1 MMLLHILAGV
11 PLATIPVPNPPP
23 APPPGLANFGNQIIS
38 WLKWGVMIGGMV
50 GMLICAGMVIL
61 GRRNRSSVAQDGLV
75 GSVWVIGGLAM
86 ASVASVIVG
95 TFVL

>member
-1 MMLLHILAGV
+1 
-11 PLATIPVPNPPP
+11 
-23 APPPGLANFGNQIIS
+23 
-38 WLKWGVMIGGMV
+38 
-50 GMLICAGMVIL
+50 L

>member
-1 MMLLHILAGV
+1 MLLDVLAAV
-11 PLATIPVPNPPP
+11 PIPAIPVPNPPP
-23 APPPGLANFGNQIIS
+23 EPPPGLANFGNQIIA
-38 WLKWGVMIGGMV
+38 WLKWGVLIGGMV
-50 GMLICAGMVIL
+50 GMLICSGMVIL

>member
-1 MMLLHILAGV
+1 MLLDVLAAV
-11 PLATIPVPNPPP
+11 PIPTIPVPNPPP
-23 APPPGLANFGNQIIS
+23 EPPPGLANFGNQIIA
-38 WLKWGVMIGGMV
+38 WLKWGVLIGGMV
-50 GMLICAGMVIL
+50 GMLICSGMVIL

>member
-1 MMLLHILAGV
+1 MLLDVLAAI
-11 PLATIPVPNPPP
+11 PIPTIPVPNPPP
-23 APPPGLANFGNQIIS
+23 EPPPGLANFGNQIIA
-38 WLKWGVMIGGMV
+38 WLKWGVLIGGMV
-50 GMLICAGMVIL
+50 GMLICSGMVIL

>member
-1 MMLLHILAGV
+1 
-11 PLATIPVPNPPP
+11 
-23 APPPGLANFGNQIIS
+23 
-38 WLKWGVMIGGMV
+38 LKWGVLIGGMV
-50 GMLICAGMVIL
+50 GMLICSGMVIL

>member
-1 MMLLHILAGV
+1 MLLDVLAAI
-11 PLATIPVPNPPP
+11 PIPTIPVPNPPP
-23 APPPGLANFGNQIIS
+23 EPPPGLANFGNQIIS
-38 WLKWGVMIGGMV
+38 WLKWGVLIGGMV
-50 GMLICAGMVIL
+50 GMLICSGMVIL

>member
-1 MMLLHILAGV
+1 MLLNVLAAI
-11 PLATIPVPNPPP
+11 PIPTIPVPNPPP
-23 APPPGLANFGNQIIS
+23 EPPPGLANFGNQIIA
-38 WLKWGVMIGGMV
+38 WLKWGVLIGGMV
-50 GMLICAGMVIL
+50 GMLICSGMVIL

>member
-1 MMLLHILAGV
+1 MLFDVLAA
-11 PLATIPVPNPPP
+11 LPVPNPPP
-23 APPPGLANFGNQIIS
+23 TPPPGLEKFGNDIIG
-38 WLKWGVMIGGMV
+38 WLKWGVLIGGMV
-50 GMLICAGMVIL
+50 GMLICSGMVIL

-86 ASVASVIVG
+86 ASVAATIVG

>member
-1 MMLLHILAGV
+1 MLLNVLAAIPV
-11 PLATIPVPNPPP
+11 PTIPVPNPPP
-23 APPPGLANFGNQIIS
+23 EPPPGLANFGNQIIA
-38 WLKWGVMIGGMV
+38 WLKWGVLIGGMV
-50 GMLICAGMVIL
+50 GMLICSGMVIL

>member
-1 MMLLHILAGV
+1 MSLWDVLLAV
-11 PLATIPVPNPPP
+11 PVPNPPP
-23 APPPGLANFGNQIIS
+23 APPPGLENFGNQIIA
-38 WLKWGVMIGGMV
+38 WLKWGVLIGGMV
-50 GMLICAGMVIL
+50 GMLICSGMIIL

>member
-1 MMLLHILAGV
+1 MLLDVLAAI
-11 PLATIPVPNPPP
+11 PIPTIPVPNPPP
-23 APPPGLANFGNQIIS
+23 EPPPGLANFGDQIIA
-38 WLKWGVMIGGMV
+38 WLKWGVLIGGMV
-50 GMLICAGMVIL
+50 GMLICSGMVIL

>member
-1 MMLLHILAGV
+1 MLFDVLA
-11 PLATIPVPNPPP
+11 AIPVPNPPP
-23 APPPGLANFGNQIIS
+23 TPPPGLENFGNQIIG
-38 WLKWGVMIGGMV
+38 WLKWGVLIGGMV
-50 GMLICAGMVIL
+50 GMLICSGMIIL

-86 ASVASVIVG
+86 ASVAATIVG

>member
-1 MMLLHILAGV
+1 MLLDVLAAIPV
-11 PLATIPVPNPPP
+11 PTIPVPNPPP
-23 APPPGLANFGNQIIS
+23 EPPPGLANFGNQIIA
-38 WLKWGVMIGGMV
+38 WLKWGVLIGGMV
-50 GMLICAGMVIL
+50 GMLICSGMVIL

>member
-1 MMLLHILAGV
+1 MLLDMLAAIPV
-11 PLATIPVPNPPP
+11 PAIPVPNPPP
-23 APPPGLANFGNQIIS
+23 EPPPGLANFGNQIIA
-38 WLKWGVMIGGMV
+38 WLKWGVLIGGMV
-50 GMLICAGMVIL
+50 GMLICSGMVIL

>member
-1 MMLLHILAGV
+1 MLLDVLAAV
-11 PLATIPVPNPPP
+11 PIPTIPVPNPPP
-23 APPPGLANFGNQIIS
+23 EPPPGLANFGNQIIA
-38 WLKWGVMIGGMV
+38 WLKWGVLIGGMV
-50 GMLICAGMVIL
+50 GMLICSGMIIL

>member
-1 MMLLHILAGV
+1 MSLLDVLLA
-11 PLATIPVPNPPP
+11 IPVPNPPP
-23 APPPGLANFGNQIIS
+23 APPPGLENFGNQIIA
-38 WLKWGVMIGGMV
+38 WLKWGVLI
-50 GMLICAGMVIL
+50 GMLICSGMIIL

-95 TFVL
+95 TFLL

>member
-1 MMLLHILAGV
+1 MLLDVLAAIHI
-11 PLATIPVPNPPP
+11 PTIPVPNPPP
-23 APPPGLANFGNQIIS
+23 EPPPGLANFGNQIIA
-38 WLKWGVMIGGMV
+38 WLKWGVLIGGMV
-50 GMLICAGMVIL
+50 GMLICSGMVIL

>member
-1 MMLLHILAGV
+1 MLLDVLA
-11 PLATIPVPNPPP
+11 AFPVPNPPP
-23 APPPGLANFGNQIIS
+23 SPPPGLENFGSEVIG
-38 WLKWGVMIGGMV
+38 WLKWGVLISGMV
-50 GMLICAGMVIL
+50 GLLLCSGMIIL

-86 ASVASVIVG
+86 ASVAATIVG

>member
-1 MMLLHILAGV
+1 MLLDVLAW
-11 PLATIPVPNPPP
+11 LQVPNPPP
-23 APPPGLANFGNQIIS
+23 KPPPGLEKFGTDIIA
-38 WLKWGVMIGGMV
+38 WLKWGVLIGGMV
-50 GMLICAGMVIL
+50 GLLICSGMIIL

-86 ASVASVIVG
+86 ASVASIIVG

>member
-1 MMLLHILAGV
+1 MLLNVLAAV
-11 PLATIPVPNPPP
+11 PIPTIPVPNPPP
-23 APPPGLANFGNQIIS
+23 EPPPGLANFGNQIIA
-38 WLKWGVMIGGMV
+38 WLKWGVLIGGMV
-50 GMLICAGMVIL
+50 GMLICSGMVIL

>member
-1 MMLLHILAGV
+1 MLSDVLAAI
-11 PLATIPVPNPPP
+11 PIPTIPVPDPPP
-23 APPPGLANFGNQIIS
+23 EPPPGLANFGNQIIA
-38 WLKWGVMIGGMV
+38 WLKWGVLIGGMV
-50 GMLICAGMVIL
+50 GMLICSGMVIL

>member
-1 MMLLHILAGV
+1 MLLLDVVA
-11 PLATIPVPNPPP
+11 AIPVPNPPP
-23 APPPGLANFGNQIIS
+23 APPPGLENFGNQIIA
-38 WLKWGVMIGGMV
+38 WLKWGVLIGGMV
-50 GMLICAGMVIL
+50 GMLICSGMVIL

>member
-1 MMLLHILAGV
+1 MLLDVLLA
-11 PLATIPVPNPPP
+11 IPVPNPPP
-23 APPPGLANFGNQIIS
+23 APPPGLEHCGNQIIA
-38 WLKWGVMIGGMV
+38 WLKWGVLIGGMI
-50 GMLICAGMVIL
+50 GMLICSGMIIL